1 MQRWQRD
8 GMRPPQARFVI
19 DLDPRVTACLMARA
33 TVLQGADFVSAYPP
47 IVQPPDIRGL
57 LNALTYY
64 YPVLDAVSAEEL
76 LLQAPNG
83 AFLVRNS
90 AEPDAIVV
98 SYVHQYAVY
107 NVDVYFDIRGFYV
120 DPNSQQRYLTV
131 EDTLQYLASIQH
143 PMRAAFTLDQAAPM
157 YLLAAQIRTYDSFYF
172 EIAASNAEEILRGQR
187 IGTFV
192 IRPSSREG
200 NFATSYV
207 TDGAVVRHS
216 LVAYAN
222 QGLSTPG
229 DGRYYSSLDRFV
241 AASRVMNL
249 GLRRCM
255 TPVDDQLLVALGIR
269 EAHRNEF
276 ANTVILGMRNWH

>member
-1 MQRWQRD
+1 
-8 GMRPPQARFVI
+8 
-19 DLDPRVTACLMARA
+19 MARA

-64 YPVLDAVSAEEL
+64 YPVLDSVSAEEL

-98 SYVHQYAVY
+98 SYVHQFAVY
-107 NVDVYFDIRGFYV
+107 NVEVYFDIRGFYV

-143 PMRAAFTLDQAAPM
+143 PMRAAFTLDQAAPAI
-157 YLLAAQIRTYDSFYF
+157 LLAAQIRTYDSFYF
-172 EIAASNAEEILRGQR
+172 DIAANNAEEILRGQR
-187 IGTFV
+187 NGTFL
-192 IRPSSREG
+192 IRPSSREA

-207 TDGAVVRHS
+207 LDGAVRHS
-216 LVAYAN
+216 LVGFSN

-229 DGRYYSSLDRFV
+229 DGRYYASLDRFV
-241 AASRVMNL
+241 AASRTMSL

-255 TPVDDQLLVALGIR
+255 TPVDDQLLVALGVR

-276 ANTVILGMRNWH
+276 ANTVIGAMQNWQ